1 MSTYRGWERIFFEC
15 PEVSGE
21 DYLTF
26 PSVSDEEF
34 YTMGLDFYS
43 YSSVIHIFPFVSRTE
58 SANPYVELYIWD
70 LMQYPDVYKRFVIFD
85 GQRMN
90 EEDEEKFLSYAK
102 CKLYIYPKL
111 LEQFSKEVQSIFPQ
125 WHLQHYKPN
134 QIGRMMEH
142 IYFASHPSG
151 PRETLYKA
159 ELENIAYHLDKLP
172 GYNIFGSTPEKI
184 IGKDLP
190 LKLLR
195 ILNQWEFTEFLFE
208 VREIDLVREV
218 YRKYSGYLGK
228 NVVTAGQWKYL
239 EELSKPNGL
248 FKGMKFNRTI
258 YENLCE
264 EDSEDLVEGYRQFLD
279 FRLEFSEIK
288 KMKIP
293 HSEDLY
299 DIIDKLEQIKEYRK
313 ENSDIDRLFKLRKE
327 KLNTSIAATNILL

>member
-1 MSTYRGWERIFFEC
+1 M
-15 PEVSGE
+15 
-21 DYLTF
+21 
-26 PSVSDEEF
+26 
-34 YTMGLDFYS
+34 
-43 YSSVIHIFPFVSRTE
+43 
-58 SANPYVELYIWD
+58 
-70 LMQYPDVYKRFVIFD
+70 
-85 GQRMN
+85 
-90 EEDEEKFLSYAK
+90 
-102 CKLYIYPKL
+102 
-111 LEQFSKEVQSIFPQ
+111 
-125 WHLQHYKPN
+125 
-134 QIGRMMEH
+134 
-142 IYFASHPSG
+142 
-151 PRETLYKA
+151 
-159 ELENIAYHLDKLP
+159 
-172 GYNIFGSTPEKI
+172 
-184 IGKDLP
+184 
-190 LKLLR
+190 LR

-293 HSEDLY
+293 LEDLY

-313 ENSDIDRLFKLRKE
+313 KFRYR
-327 KLNTSIAATNILL
+327 